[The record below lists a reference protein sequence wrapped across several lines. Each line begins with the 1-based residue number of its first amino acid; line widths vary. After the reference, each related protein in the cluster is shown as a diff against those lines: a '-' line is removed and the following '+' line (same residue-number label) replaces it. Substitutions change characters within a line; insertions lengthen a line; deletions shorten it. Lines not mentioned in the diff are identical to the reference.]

1 MTSAT
6 GAQSVLLT
14 PQPLQWLK
22 GCGFFLFSIMMFATL
37 DALAKGLV
45 HVYSAPLVNFSR
57 YTVIIVLAF
66 SALLI
71 RGYSLRVAPPE
82 RNLLLLRGVLLGVSG
97 TAFMPSL
104 QYMPL
109 AEATAIYFVSP
120 LIVLIFA
127 PRMLGEKVGLK
138 QYLAL
143 AAGMIGMLFIVR
155 PGSGEISLIGTA
167 LLLISAVSFALVQIY
182 TRKLSHRVYSEQI
195 FVYAAS
201 MCWCIG
207 AVTTLIFWPTLWPTP
222 TDWAWI
228 LLMSVVGGLGQY
240 ALIYAYKYVPASNL
254 APLNYLQLVLAVIYG
269 ELLFGQMPTLSS
281 LAGIVLV
288 VVAGLSLTLPMLIT
302 YLRSR

>member
-1 MTSAT
+1 MSTPPSPKA
-6 GAQSVLLT
+6 ALLT
-14 PQPLQWLK
+14 PQPLEWLK
-22 GCGFFLFSIMMFATL
+22 GCGFFLFAITMFATL
-37 DALAKGLV
+37 DALAKSLV
-45 HVYSAPLVNFSR
+45 HVYSPPLVNLSR
-57 YTVIIVLAF
+57 YTVIVVLAF

-71 RGYSLRVAPPE
+71 KGHGLHVALPE
-82 RNLLLLRGVLLGVSG
+82 RKLLLLRGALLGISG

-127 PRMLGEKVGLK
+127 PIMLGEKVGLK

-143 AAGMIGMLFIVR
+143 SAGMIGMLFIVR

-167 LLLISAVSFALVQIY
+167 LLLTSATSFALVQIF
-182 TRKLSHRVYSEQI
+182 TRKLAHRAQSEQI
-195 FVYAAS
+195 FVYAAGTS
-201 MCWCIG
+201 WCLG
-207 AVTTLIFWPTLWPTP
+207 AVTILFFWPTLWPTS

-228 LLMSVVGGLGQY
+228 VLMSLCGGLGQY
-240 ALIYAYKYVPASNL
+240 ALIYAYKFVPASTL
-254 APLNYLQLVLAVIYG
+254 APLNYFQLVLAVLYG

-281 LAGIVLV
+281 LAGIALV
-288 VVAGLSLTLPMLIT
+288 VAAGLSLTLPMLFS